1 MKAVWGNQLDDPHAD
16 QSSAMPSPSAH
27 TLTLPASPREAR
39 SELARVLAERRWP
52 GDVDAVLLVV
62 HEAIVNAHSHA
73 GGPRQVR
80 VTFDGPVL
88 SVELCDAG
96 PGFDVPEEPSM
107 PDPRAERGRGL
118 WLMRQMADDVEVR
131 RDASGVCLH
140 VTFSGEPSAHDG
152 SSSRAASPQRPS
164 SRCG

>member
-1 MKAVWGNQLDDPHAD
+1 MKGTRGESTGLVLSLDP
-16 QSSAMPSPSAH
+16 SPSMPSPSAQ
-27 TLTLPASPREAR
+27 TVTLPASPREAR
-39 SELARVLAERRWP
+39 GELARVLAERRWP

-80 VTFDGPVL
+80 VTFDGPSL

-96 PGFDVPEEPSM
+96 PGFDVPEEPPM
-107 PDPRAERGRGL
+107 PDPGAERGRGL
-118 WLMRQMADDVEVR
+118 WLMRQMANDVEVR
-131 RDASGVCLH
+131 RDASGVRLH
-140 VTFSGEPSAHDG
+140 LRFSGEAGPDDR
-152 SSSRAASPQRPS
+152 RAQPS